1 MYTTVPASPLRSAFT
16 LDVKSLP
23 FKPSLPVGPCA
34 PIPASEPVAVP
45 DLPSRPSDAVL
56 PNFANWSFTSLCN
69 PIVIVSPFAVV
80 TISLAAVS
88 PCTFNTP
95 VDNAKPTLAT
105 SAFVLSFVTLPA
117 KFNVA
122 LPATVLLIRV
132 IASSTYFLFVTSAS
146 FAASKVVV
154 NLAPP
159 KSTVLGTAG
168 LVPAFDLLGVTVI
181 VVSPFVIVNG
191 SVPLP
196 EIPFILVNVSA
207 KCTVNPLV
215 ASDLTWIFVPAGVI
229 PVPVVTGVKLVPP
242 FTANVLPNVR
252 VAAVPVSALKV
263 NGFPFNVLI
272 RVSNLL
278 IAVPTLSAVSVPA
291 VAPSVVMVYVG
302 FVTVPSAPTVALPP
316 SASAILVAAVCN

>member
-1 MYTTVPASPLRSAFT
+1 M
-16 LDVKSLP
+16 
-23 FKPSLPVGPCA
+23 
-34 PIPASEPVAVP
+34 
-45 DLPSRPSDAVL
+45 
-56 PNFANWSFTSLCN
+56 
-69 PIVIVSPFAVV
+69 
-80 TISLAAVS
+80 
-88 PCTFNTP
+88 
-95 VDNAKPTLAT
+95 
-105 SAFVLSFVTLPA
+105 
-117 KFNVA
+117 
-122 LPATVLLIRV
+122 
-132 IASSTYFLFVTSAS
+132 ASSTYFLFVRSES

-168 LVPAFDLLGVTVI
+168 LVPAFGLLGVTVI

-207 KCTVNPLV
+207 KCTVKPLV
-215 ASDLTWIFVPAGVI
+215 ALDCTWIFVPAGVI

-242 FTANVLPNVR
+242 FTTNVSPNLR

-263 NGFPFNVLI
+263 KELSFNVLI
-272 RVSNLL
+272 RVSNLET
-278 IAVPTLSAVSVPA
+278 ASPTLCTVSVPA
-291 VAPSVVMVYVG
+291 VAPSFVMVYVG